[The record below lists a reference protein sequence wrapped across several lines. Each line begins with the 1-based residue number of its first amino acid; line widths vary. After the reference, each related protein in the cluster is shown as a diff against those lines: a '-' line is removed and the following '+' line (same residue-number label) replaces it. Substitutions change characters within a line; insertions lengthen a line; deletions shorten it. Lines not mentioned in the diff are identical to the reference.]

1 MQRIQMR
8 KAARIYGIPY
18 SSLHRAVKAGEIEA
32 IKITKSRSG
41 GVFLF
46 PSDIEAWIETLKVK
60 NRKVLD
66 EGKVTKDKNG
76 GGK

>member
-1 MQRIQMR
+1 MHSL
-8 KAARIYGIPY
+8 IP
-18 SSLHRAVKAGEIEA
+18 
-32 IKITKSRSG
+32 